1 MKKKF
6 FACGI
11 LCSLLFLPALRVAAA
26 VNNSLKLQLY
36 NVQKSRPY
44 FATQKAFIDKFVEQL
59 DVMNFNERSASW
71 RAIDKQIA
79 VDESS
84 FKELNNVYYLVFKT
98 MDNSVIGLVRFK
110 CKNTENGGFKKIE
123 TYSYKRYTP
132 INNISPS
139 RFDYIEQAACEG

>member
-1 MKKKF
+1 MKKKL

-11 LCSLLFLPALRVAAA
+11 LCSFLLFSALGAVAS
-26 VNNSLKLQLY
+26 VNNSLKMQLY
-36 NVQKSRPY
+36 NVQKNRPY
-44 FATQKAFIDKFVEQL
+44 FATQKTFIDKFVQQL

-71 RAIDKQIA
+71 KAIDKQIA

-84 FKELNNVYYLVFKT
+84 FKELNDVYYLVFKT

-110 CKNTENGGFKKIE
+110 CKNSQNGGFKKIE